1 MMGSQ
6 NTKKRSSLLQL
17 ETESYMIRAL
27 RIFIETNTEINMDFN
42 NDIVKQTNRL
52 RYGKYS
58 DERIQME
65 K

>member
-52 RYGKYS
+52 RCGKYS